1 MLLSGHFN
9 FARERYLKTRVQ
21 SLQSKIFISLLVLCL
36 FRATPAAYGGSQGGG
51 PYRAVATSLHH
62 SHHNA
67 RSEPHLQPTP
77 QLTATPDL

>member
-36 FRATPAAYGGSQGGG
+36 FRATPAAYGGFQGRG
-51 PYRAVATSLHH
+51 PIGAVVASLRH
-62 SHHNA
+62 SHSNI
-67 RSEPHLQPTP
+67 RYEPCL
-77 QLTATPDL
+77 